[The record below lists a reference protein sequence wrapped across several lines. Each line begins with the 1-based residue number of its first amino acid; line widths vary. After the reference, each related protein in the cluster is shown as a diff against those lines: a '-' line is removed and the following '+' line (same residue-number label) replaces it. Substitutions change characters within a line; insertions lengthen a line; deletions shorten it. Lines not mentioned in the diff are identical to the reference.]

1 MNFVK
6 IFNILLYTNLSIFI
20 HMWWTVIL
28 GVLVVVALFFI
39 TLYNG
44 LVKLKLTVDEASA
57 DIETFLKQRYDM
69 IPNLVEIVKGY
80 AKHEREIFENVAELR
95 TKAMGAGTL
104 DEKMALE
111 GELSKGI
118 AKIFAI
124 AEAYPELKAN
134 TNFMQLQS
142 NLKELED
149 NIQKSRRFYNGTVR
163 DFNTKIAI
171 FPNNLLSGMLG
182 FKTMPF
188 FEASEEEQKNVEIK
202 F

>member
-1 MNFVK
+1 M
-6 IFNILLYTNLSIFI
+6 L
-20 HMWWTVIL
+20 WTVIL
-28 GVLVVVALFFI
+28 GVVVVLVLLAI
-39 TLYNG
+39 ALYNG
-44 LVKLKLTVDEASA
+44 LVKLKLTVDEAAS

-80 AKHEREIFENVAELR
+80 AKHEKELFENVAQLR
-95 TKAMGAGTL
+95 SQAMGAGSL

-111 GELSKGI
+111 GELTKGI
-118 AKIFAI
+118 AKIIAV

-134 TNFMQLQS
+134 ENFLHLQT

-163 DFNTKIAI
+163 DFNTKIAV
-171 FPNNLLSGMLG
+171 FPNNLIAGMLG
-182 FKTMPF
+182 FKKMAF
-188 FEASEEEQKNVEIK
+188 FEATEEEQKNVEIK

>member
-1 MNFVK
+1 M
-6 IFNILLYTNLSIFI
+6 LWSI
-20 HMWWTVIL
+20 IL
-28 GVLVVVALFFI
+28 GVLVVLIIAVVF
-39 TLYNG
+39 LYNG

-80 AKHEREIFENVAELR
+80 AKHEKELFENVAQLR
-95 TKAMGAGTL
+95 SKAMSADSL
-104 DEKMALE
+104 DEKIALE
-111 GELSKGI
+111 GELTKGI

-134 TNFMQLQS
+134 ENFIQLQG

-149 NIQKSRRFYNGTVR
+149 NIQKSRRFYNGTVKE
-163 DFNTKIAI
+163 FNTKIAV
-171 FPNNLLSGMLG
+171 FPNNLLAGILG
-182 FKTMPF
+182 FKKLAF
-188 FEASEEEQKNVEIK
+188 FEASEEEKKNVEIK

>member
-1 MNFVK
+1 MLWA
-6 IFNILLYTNLSIFI
+6 IL
-20 HMWWTVIL
+20 L
-28 GVLVVVALFFI
+28 GVLILIAISLI
-39 TLYNG
+39 ALYNG

-80 AKHEREIFENVAELR
+80 AKHEKELFENIAQLR
-95 TKAMGAGTL
+95 SKAMGAGTL

-111 GELSKGI
+111 SDLSKGI

-124 AEAYPELKAN
+124 AEAYPQLRAN
-134 TNFMQLQS
+134 ENFLHLQT

-149 NIQKSRRFYNGTVR
+149 GIQKSRRFYNGTVR
-163 DFNTKIAI
+163 DFNTKIAV
-171 FPNNLLSGMLG
+171 FPNNLIAGILG
-182 FKTMPF
+182 FKKMSF
-188 FEASEEEQKNVEIK
+188 FEASEDEQKNVEIK

>member
-1 MNFVK
+1 
-6 IFNILLYTNLSIFI
+6 
-20 HMWWTVIL
+20 MWWSIIL
-28 GVLVVVALFFI
+28 GVIVVIVLFFI

-80 AKHEREIFENVAELR
+80 AKHEKEIFENVAELR
-95 TKAMGAGTL
+95 SKAMGAENL

-111 GELSKGI
+111 DELSKGI

-134 TNFMQLQS
+134 ENFLSLQAS
-142 NLKELED
+142 LKDLED

-171 FPNNLLSGMLG
+171 FPNNLLAGMLG
-182 FKTMPF
+182 FKSMQF

>member
-1 MNFVK
+1 M
-6 IFNILLYTNLSIFI
+6 IWTIL
-20 HMWWTVIL
+20 L
-28 GVLVVVALFFI
+28 GVLVVLIVFVI
-39 TLYNG
+39 SLYNG
-44 LVKLKLTVDEASA
+44 LIKLKLTVDEAAS

-80 AKHEREIFENVAELR
+80 AKHEKEIFENVAELR
-95 TKAMGAGTL
+95 SKAMGAGSL

-111 GELSKGI
+111 SELSKGI

-134 TNFMQLQS
+134 ENFMQLQA

-163 DFNTKIAI
+163 DFNTKIAV
-171 FPNNLLSGMLG
+171 FPNNLIAGMLG
-182 FKTMPF
+182 FKNMPF
-188 FEASEEEQKNVEIK
+188 FEATEEEQKNVEIK